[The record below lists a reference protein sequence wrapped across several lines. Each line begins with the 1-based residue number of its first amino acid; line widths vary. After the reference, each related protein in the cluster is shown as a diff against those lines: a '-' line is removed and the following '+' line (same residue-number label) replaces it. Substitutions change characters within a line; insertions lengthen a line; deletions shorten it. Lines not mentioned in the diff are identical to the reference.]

1 MPTTTPSN
9 RLIPAPGGPA
19 VAFKHTL
26 KRGSTRPV
34 LRYPLP
40 GVDLTGATATF
51 LMSPRP
57 GQSATVNAPAVIANG
72 ALEYHWQH
80 GDTSAAVMHYGE
92 FEVVFP
98 GGAIETFP
106 NDDYIRIEVKQDIGD
121 GGSVAPPAL
130 IVLSAALVEVGV
142 DVASGSASVGIS
154 LFGAMAEDGSD
165 TASGSMTVTTP
176 APGSISLSAALV
188 EAGADTAS
196 GAASVG
202 IAMSAAMAETG
213 ADTAVGSALV
223 GITLSAAI
231 AESGADT
238 AAGEIAISLPA
249 AWNVMAVDA
258 GILISASPF
267 PPPPLAMAGS
277 GAILIGA

>member
-1 MPTTTPSN
+1 MAT
-9 RLIPAPGGPA
+9 
-19 VAFKHTL
+19 KHTL

-51 LMSPRP
+51 LMSARP
-57 GQSATVNAPAVIANG
+57 GQPATVNAPAVIAYG

-98 GGAIETFP
+98 GGATETFP

-130 IVLSAALVEVGV
+130 IVLSAALVEAGG
-142 DVASGSASVGIS
+142 DVASGA
-154 LFGAMAEDGSD
+154 GAVALALSGALVETGSD
-165 TASGSMTVTTP
+165 TAAGTGTVATP
-176 APGSISLSAALV
+176 TPGSISLSAALIEAGADTASGMASVGITASAALV
-188 EAGADTAS
+188 ETGADTAS
-196 GAASVG
+196 GAASVS
-202 IAMSAAMAETG
+202 IA
-213 ADTAVGSALV
+213 V
-223 GITLSAAI
+223 SAAI
-231 AESGADT
+231 AESGID
-238 AAGEIAISLPA
+238 AASGEIVIGTPA
-249 AWNVMAVDA
+249 AWDVTAVDA

-267 PPPPLAMAGS
+267 PQPPLAMAGS